1 MKNPIHQTAKFITS
15 SSAVTLGLLVII
27 MAMIFETQTLLYF
40 QLQSVGMQGYKLY
53 LTSFGLAIG
62 IEFIILLF
70 TANNRHIA
78 QASACANDEPKW
90 KSNQD
95 KVIFT
100 APVVFGISSFII
112 NFYFWKAYDF
122 SRDWQWILFSIF
134 ISWLLAYINY
144 KLSELFIT
152 KWSVHLN
159 QVDLQVKCN
168 ELEVIK
174 DELQLKRNEL
184 KVKYDELKEILTS
197 EREIFEAVERERK
210 ELAIAVEE
218 LQSKLSRKKVR
229 KD

>member
-53 LTSFGLAIG
+53 MTSFGLAIG

-70 TANNRHIA
+70 TANN
-78 QASACANDEPKW
+78 
-90 KSNQD
+90 
-95 KVIFT
+95 KVSTEGQTGNRWQYREKPLFT

-122 SRDWQWILFSIF
+122 SREWQWILFSIF

-152 KWSVHLN
+152 KWSAHLN
-159 QVDLQVKCN
+159 QVDLQLKYNECKMIKADLEVSLN
-168 ELEVIK
+168 ELEM
-174 DELQLKRNEL
+174 
-184 KVKYDELKEILTS
+184 KYDELKSIRQS
-197 EREIFEAVERERK
+197 EKEKLQTIEAERK
-210 ELAIAVEE
+210 HLKESVEE
-218 LQSKLSRKKVR
+218 LQGKLSRKKVR
-229 KD
+229 KKAEL

>member
-1 MKNPIHQTAKFITS
+1 MSDKQNPIHSIAKFITS

-27 MAMIFETQTLLYF
+27 MAMIFETQTLLYI

-53 LTSFGLAIG
+53 VTSFGLAIG

-70 TANNRHIA
+70 TANN
-78 QASACANDEPKW
+78 
-90 KSNQD
+90 
-95 KVIFT
+95 KVSTEGQTGNRWRYTNKTVFT

-152 KWSVHLN
+152 KWSAHLN

-174 DELQLKRNEL
+174 DELEVKRNEL
-184 KVKYDELKEILTS
+184 RVKYDELISVSKIDKQNIKNIEHDYSILL
-197 EREIFEAVERERK
+197 EE
-210 ELAIAVEE
+210 VEE
-218 LQSKLSRKKVR
+218 LRSKLSRKKTR
-229 KD
+229 KL